1 MNTRRIYLI
10 IVSLLCVISLQAQV
24 RYGGLTNR
32 QRQQLCERS
41 LATIRQYEERLQRYR
56 DSLYSDSVAAPQLIP
71 KEEIAQLFLPFT
83 FYTDVVHD
91 AFTIGNRL
99 SPLDQQF
106 LTVYLSHPELVVRTQ
121 TQLEKTGTVIKPTTV
136 TEQLPTNL
144 EAPAPEEPTAL
155 PIDMIV
161 LKPNFWDFAGDGYLQ
176 FMQNYVSGN
185 WYQGGESNYSL
196 MGGLTLQANY
206 NNKKKLK
213 WENKLEVKIGLQTT
227 NGDTI
232 HNVKTSEDLLR
243 YTSKLGL
250 QASKK
255 WYYTLQGVASTQIVR
270 MYDQNQRPVISDFMS
285 PFEFN
290 LSLGMDYNVD
300 WINHKLKGSVHLA
313 PIAYN
318 LKYVD
323 RLSLAE
329 RNGID
334 AGHHSKNDIGSQM
347 TVDLKWV
354 FSDNIQ
360 WQTRLFAYTTYKRT
374 QIEWENT
381 LNFQFNRWISCKFY
395 IYPRFDDSVVR
406 DDRHGYFQY
415 KEYTSLGFAYSF

>member
-1 MNTRRIYLI
+1 M
-10 IVSLLCVISLQAQV
+10 
-24 RYGGLTNR
+24 
-32 QRQQLCERS
+32 
-41 LATIRQYEERLQRYR
+41 
-56 DSLYSDSVAAPQLIP
+56 
-71 KEEIAQLFLPFT
+71 
-83 FYTDVVHD
+83 
-91 AFTIGNRL
+91 
-99 SPLDQQF
+99 
-106 LTVYLSHPELVVRTQ
+106 VVRTQ

>member
-1 MNTRRIYLI
+1 M
-10 IVSLLCVISLQAQV
+10 
-24 RYGGLTNR
+24 
-32 QRQQLCERS
+32 
-41 LATIRQYEERLQRYR
+41 
-56 DSLYSDSVAAPQLIP
+56 
-71 KEEIAQLFLPFT
+71 
-83 FYTDVVHD
+83 
-91 AFTIGNRL
+91 
-99 SPLDQQF
+99 
-106 LTVYLSHPELVVRTQ
+106 
-121 TQLEKTGTVIKPTTV
+121 
-136 TEQLPTNL
+136 
-144 EAPAPEEPTAL
+144 
-155 PIDMIV
+155 
-161 LKPNFWDFAGDGYLQ
+161 
-176 FMQNYVSGN
+176 
-185 WYQGGESNYSL
+185 
-196 MGGLTLQANY
+196 
-206 NNKKKLK
+206 
-213 WENKLEVKIGLQTT
+213 KIGLQTT